1 MFAIGRTN
9 EHKTAPSSASC
20 GHDSI
25 LFKRI
30 KTRTIFQSYV
40 HKNSSHLPPDNITAY
55 SRSGQV
61 AARVCSGDNDTSER
75 NTAFETPTLLPQI
88 PRIMIANLKYTSND
102 NASTMVVIKGLAMTA
117 GSNPIFFAPKGNKQP
132 TSMATT
138 TDATKVRHTVRDT

>member
-1 MFAIGRTN
+1 MSKR
-9 EHKTAPSSASC
+9 TAPSSASC

-25 LFKRI
+25 FV
-30 KTRTIFQSYV
+30 QA
-40 HKNSSHLPPDNITAY
+40 HKNTNLIPKLRTKKSSHLPPDNITAY
-55 SRSGQV
+55 SQGEQV
-61 AARVCSGDNDTSER
+61 AAEMCSGDNDTSER